1 MSRATSLQRR
11 ATARHCGRRHDLTVH
26 GRLDKKSGRIICREC
41 QRERMAERGQVAA
54 SFTMSAELLCR
65 LDMEADSL
73 GLSRNV
79 LLSAAVRGFLEE
91 VS

>member
-1 MSRATSLQRR
+1 VSRATTLQRS
-11 ATARHCGRRHDLTVH
+11 ATAAHCGRRHDLTIH

-41 QRERMAERGQVAA
+41 QKERLAERGQVAA

-65 LDMEADSL
+65 LDIEADSL

-79 LLSAAVRGFLEE
+79 LLAVAVIRFLEDA
-91 VS
+91 